1 MRAEHGY
8 RHTAI
13 IHTNNLETATRMAKA
28 MNTTLFIHNAASPAS
43 LGVGGPGYFSHTIAT
58 PTGEGITTPLTF
70 TRERQMVVWR
80 RIADHLEARIH
91 EMFLAR
97 IEGTVVAT
105 AKHPTLDGC
114 RFLVAR
120 RLEADGTA
128 AAEPNVVVDWMG
140 AARGETV
147 LVSTDGDIARLKLGN
162 NTPARMVVVGLVD
175 AVQQPATAGSAA

>member
-1 MRAEHGY
+1 
-8 RHTAI
+8 
-13 IHTNNLETATRMAKA
+13 
-28 MNTTLFIHNAASPAS
+28 
-43 LGVGGPGYFSHTIAT
+43 
-58 PTGEGITTPLTF
+58 
-70 TRERQMVVWR
+70 
-80 RIADHLEARIH
+80 
-91 EMFLAR
+91 MFLAR

-128 AAEPNVVVDWMG
+128 AVEPNVVVGWMG

-147 LVSTDGDIARLKLGN
+147 LVSTDGDIARLKLGG

-175 AVQQPATAGSAA
+175 AVQQPSTAGSAA